1 MDETAQPPEVSPVS
15 RWRSLAVI
23 LVLAA
28 ALTLGATPRLVLS
41 QDVPF
46 TYIEQQIVTA
56 IDPQAAVDESSLH
69 SAINLYDPL
78 VYPNV
83 EQGTMAPR
91 SHVAESWTVSPDGKR
106 YTFKIRRGI
115 KFHSGRELTADDVA
129 WSVDRLLQIK
139 KGFFWVFAP
148 VLDPGSAKILDR
160 YTVRFDLKEA
170 YAPFLGA
177 LELLFIMDKDLLM
190 ANLKP
195 GPFGEL
201 GDYGAAL
208 LETKDAGSGPYRME
222 RWERATEM
230 VLTAFP
236 DYWRGWKPGQITRVS
251 YKIVQEEATVKTLL
265 RSGQA
270 DMVNQWL
277 SPPSFL
283 ELKQSPGIVLREDP
297 SVQLFHLEMNTKKP
311 PLDNVK
317 VRQAIATAFDYD
329 KALQQIFI
337 GATKARGPVPVRV
350 PGWNSAVPVF
360 GRNVNKA
367 KQLLAEA
374 GYKPG
379 DLTLEY
385 VWVTSVPLE
394 RLIGLLLQSN
404 LQEIGVKLDVV
415 GELWARVVE
424 RATKA
429 ESTPHITAI
438 FDTLKYPHVDS
449 HTYGMYHPSCWG
461 TFRCMSFYENA
472 EVTKVLEAARRA
484 ADLKEQMQLYG
495 ASQTLI
501 ARDAPS
507 IYIANPLHRIAF
519 RDYVK
524 GYRYVGLL
532 GFDVAFYDFT
542 IAR

>member
-1 MDETAQPPEVSPVS
+1 MS